1 MKKLSAFNK
10 IIFLINTLFVVGLI
24 LSFFLPNFSPNEYG
38 LISLASLI
46 VPVLIIGNVLFI
58 LYWIFS
64 GFKKQLLQSFFVLLL
79 SFFLIP
85 KLYKFNSTKE
95 TEKKKSISIM
105 SYNVRKFNKYKWLKI
120 DSIQVKISEFITKE
134 NPDVVLL
141 QEYKDL
147 KSFKLNYPYHSN
159 PLVNLYSDPVE
170 NAKYRTHLAI
180 YSKYPIINEGIIRY
194 NDYLASTMYVDIV
207 KNNDTLRVYNFHLA
221 SLGVIPDKEYFGH
234 KDSEK
239 LVKRL
244 RKSFRTQQTQIDTLN
259 THIKQCNY
267 KTILAGD
274 LNNTAYSWVYKNV
287 KKDLQDTFSEEGEGF
302 GTTYKFK
309 GFPLRIDFILVDKNI
324 KINSHK
330 NYEVKYSDHYPVAAT
345 IEF

>member
-1 MKKLSAFNK
+1 MKKLSTFNK
-10 IIFLINTLFVVGLI
+10 IIFLINTLVAIGLI

-38 LISLASLI
+38 LISLAGLL
-46 VPVLIIGNVLFI
+46 VPVLIIANVFFV

-79 SFFLIP
+79 SLFFTP
-85 KLYKFNSTKE
+85 KLYKFNGAKE
-95 TEKKKSISIM
+95 SKVKNSLSIM
-105 SYNVRKFNKYKWLKI
+105 SYNVRKFNKYDWIKI
-120 DSIQVKISEFITKE
+120 DSIEVKISNFITKE

-159 PLVNLYSDPVE
+159 PLVNLYSDPIE
-170 NAKYRTHLAI
+170 NAKYRTHLSI
-180 YSKYPIINEGIIRY
+180 YSKYPIINERLIRHTKF
-194 NDYLASTMYVDIV
+194 LASTMFVDIV
-207 KNNDTLRVYNFHLA
+207 KNDDTLRVYNFHLA
-221 SLGVIPDKEYFGH
+221 SLGVVPDEEYFGH

-244 RKSFRTQQTQIDTLN
+244 RKSFRTQQNQIDTLN
-259 THIKQCNY
+259 AHIKQCNY
-267 KTILAGD
+267 KVVLAGD
-274 LNNTAYSWVYKNV
+274 LNNTAYSWAYKNT
-287 KKDLQDTFSEEGEGF
+287 KNDLQDTFSEAGEGF

-309 GFPLRIDFILVDKNI
+309 GFPLRIDYIFVDQKI
-324 KINSHK
+324 KINTHK
-330 NYEVKYSDHYPVAAT
+330 NYEVKYSDHYPISTT

>member
-1 MKKLSAFNK
+1 MKKLSTFNK
-10 IIFLINTLFVVGLI
+10 IIFLINTLFAIGLI

-38 LISLASLI
+38 LISLASIL
-46 VPVLIIGNVLFI
+46 VPVLIIGNVLFV
-58 LYWIFS
+58 LYWVFS

-79 SFFLIP
+79 SLFFIP
-85 KLYKFNSTKE
+85 KLYKFNSSRDS
-95 TEKKKSISIM
+95 KSKNSLSIM
-105 SYNVRKFNKYKWLKI
+105 SYNVRKFNKYDWIKV
-120 DSIQVKISEFITKE
+120 DSIEVKISDFITE
-134 NPDVVLL
+134 EDPDILLL
-141 QEYKDL
+141 QEYKNL
-147 KSFKLNYPYHSN
+147 KTFKLNYPYHSN

-170 NAKYRTHLAI
+170 NAKYRTHLSI
-180 YSKYPIINEGIIRY
+180 YSKYPIINEGLIRFT
-194 NDYLASTMYVDIV
+194 NFLASTMFVDIV

-259 THIKQCNY
+259 AHIKQCNY

-287 KKDLQDTFSEEGEGF
+287 KKDSQDTFSEAGEGF

-309 GFPLRIDFILVDKNI
+309 GFPLRIDYILVDKNI

-330 NYEVKYSDHYPVAAT
+330 NYKVKYSDHYPIAAT